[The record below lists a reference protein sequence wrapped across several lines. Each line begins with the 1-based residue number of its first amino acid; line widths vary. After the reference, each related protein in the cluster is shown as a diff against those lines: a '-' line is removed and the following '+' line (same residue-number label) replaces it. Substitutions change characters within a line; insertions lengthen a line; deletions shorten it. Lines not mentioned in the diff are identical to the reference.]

1 MKIYNSSSEILRS
14 DQTRELQRGS
24 LNREKQNATQ
34 PSSPVQRGDKVQ
46 ISDAGRALAAQ
57 AADGTRGELTPER
70 IAEVVL
76 RVGGV
81 ASTHKIRHM
90 ARDGRP
96 RSSSDVVGDE
106 QPPRPAPEGLA
117 QAPPHRPR
125 A

>member
-57 AADGTRGELTPER
+57 AAEGSRGELTPER
-70 IAEVVL
+70 IAQVRERILSGAYNSLEVVDQ
-76 RVGGV
+76 V
-81 ASTHKIRHM
+81 ARKMLAS
-90 ARDGRP
+90 G
-96 RSSSDVVGDE
+96 DV
-106 QPPRPAPEGLA
+106 
-117 QAPPHRPR
+117 
-125 A
+125 